1 MIAAI
6 YARKSTLQRGDEE
19 TKSVARQIADAR
31 AFAKRMRFPVVR
43 DHHVYADDAVSG
55 RDVRNLKERARL
67 MADVEAG
74 VIQIVIMADMSR
86 FSRREGD
93 EVVRE
98 LRQIARKA
106 QVWFYES
113 GSRYQADDSGA
124 KIAAFANAVINN
136 DYPRKIAIKTLAAQK
151 MKAGLGYVMGGR
163 TFGYRNVD
171 VMTGQTDGSGRP
183 IRSHVTR
190 EIDPEQANVVVLIY
204 ERYAAGRGYKANAD
218 ELNRRGLPTPRPKP
232 GRVRG
237 WDASS
242 VRAVLLQ
249 PLYRGIAR
257 SNRLR
262 QHDDEGNPIFEIN
275 PETEHVIAVNESWRI
290 VSPELAEAVNRRF
303 AENKANG
310 VGFGKKSSRGGLA
323 SPKHLLTGKL
333 RCPVCGGTFTGAK
346 VAQRPG
352 SKAAAKYV
360 YECAVHRRKGDSVC
374 SNALRASVETVDTGA
389 LQMLTGELSAAFV
402 DRVMRLSDGSDADS
416 GRQRLE
422 AERDG
427 LTDAINRLLS
437 LAEAGAGDVSEL
449 AAKLKTRTAER
460 EALNRRIALLPAPTS
475 RAELRAVLEKRVAD
489 WKARLLSEF
498 RDETRFVLDQLL
510 QSRSIV
516 VFGIDFE
523 SEEVVGF
530 FDDDNRGKEGIE
542 PEDCFGLELSIDL
555 TRARATVEMVAGAR
569 NQHYLQLWRPAA

>member
-31 AFAKRMRFPVVR
+31 AFVKRMRFPAIQ

-67 MADVEAG
+67 MADVDAG
-74 VIQIVIMADMSR
+74 QIQIVIMADMSR

-98 LRQIARKA
+98 LRQIAKKA
-106 QVWFYES
+106 EVWFYEN
-113 GSRYQADDSGA
+113 GQRYRAKDSGE
-124 KIAAFANAVINN
+124 KIAAYANAVINN
-136 DYPRKIAIKTLAAQK
+136 DYPRTIAVKTLAAQK

-190 EIDPEQANVVVLIY
+190 VIDPEQANVVVLIY
-204 ERYAAGRGYKANAD
+204 EHYAAGWGFKRIAD
-218 ELNRRGLPTPRPKP
+218 DLNRRGLPTPRPKP
-232 GRVRG
+232 ERVRG

-249 PLYRGIAR
+249 PLYRGVAR
-257 SNRLR
+257 WNRLR

-275 PETEHVIAVNESWRI
+275 PESEHVIAVNESWRI
-290 VSPELAEAVNRRF
+290 VSPELANAVDRRF

-310 VGFGKKSSRGGLA
+310 VGFGKKSSRGGL
-323 SPKHLLTGKL
+323 STPKHLLTGKL
-333 RCPVCGGTFTGAK
+333 RCSVCGGTFTGSK

-374 SNALRASVETVDTGA
+374 ANTLRVPVEVIDTGV
-389 LQMLTGELSAAFV
+389 LRMLNGELSPAFV
-402 DRVMRLSDGSDADS
+402 DRVLRLSDSGDADQ
-416 GRQRLE
+416 GRRRLE
-422 AERDG
+422 AERDE
-427 LTDAINRLLS
+427 LTAAINRLIM
-437 LAEAGAGDVSEL
+437 LAETGAGNVDEL
-449 AAKLKTRTAER
+449 ATKLKARNAER
-460 EALNRRIALLPAPTS
+460 EMLNRRIAVLPAPTS
-475 RAELRAVLEKRVAD
+475 RADLRAVLEKRVAD

-498 RDETRFVLDQLL
+498 RDETRFVLDQLFH
-510 QSRSIV
+510 SRSIV
-516 VFGIDFE
+516 LFNATGADFE
-523 SEEVVGF
+523 TAEVVGF
-530 FDDDNRGKEGIE
+530 FDDDDRGKEGIE
-542 PEDCFGLELSIDL
+542 PEDCLGFEMSIDL
-555 TRARATVEMVAGAR
+555 TRAACVVG
-569 NQHYLQLWRPAA
+569 NGCGGGI